1 MKINA
6 KIIFQRE
13 NLFRQ
18 VFIKNQIIKNLKL
31 IKQKNGLLIEVINK
45 TKIIKLV

>member
-1 MKINA
+1 MKIN
-6 KIIFQRE
+6 KIMFQRE

-18 VFIKNQIIKNLKL
+18 VFIKNKIIKNLKP
-31 IKQKNGLLIEVINK
+31 IKQKNRLLIEVINK